1 MKGKIDKIWQNETA
15 DGRRY
20 DVLQIGGEKY
30 SLWDEK
36 YFDKIQEGQM
46 LEFEFRESGDFRN
59 ITEIYESPRQETSDR
74 KDYAQE
80 RLTKIIKMSCLKSA
94 SEVLSG
100 SKIPYTDRAGKAIE
114 IARRFE
120 KYIHN
125 EEPDEDTLNPQET
138 SDE

>member
-36 YFDKIQEGQM
+36 YFGRIQEGQV
-46 LEFEFRESGDFRN
+46 LDFKFRESGDFRN
-59 ITEIYESPRQETSDR
+59 ITEIYEPTGQQTSDR

-80 RLTKIIKMSCLKSA
+80 RLKKIIKMSCLKSA

-100 SKIPYTDRAGKAIE
+100 SKIPYADRAGKAIE

-120 KYIHN
+120 RYIQ
-125 EEPDEDTLNPQET
+125 DEQLDEATSNPQKT
-138 SDE
+138 GDE